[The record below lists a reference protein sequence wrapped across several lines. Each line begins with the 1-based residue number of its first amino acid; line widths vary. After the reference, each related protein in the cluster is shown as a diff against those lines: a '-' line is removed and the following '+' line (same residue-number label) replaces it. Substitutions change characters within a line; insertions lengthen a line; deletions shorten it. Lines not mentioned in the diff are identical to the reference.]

1 MKIDERRRPKGD
13 VTGRTLEAIVEGDI
27 STHSAPEPQQVWA
40 AHDFAPSLLGHSRS
54 LAMKISQHH
63 NRGMER

>member
-1 MKIDERRRPKGD
+1 MNVLVGFPASFVSNQYSHRAHGRLQKTERA
-13 VTGRTLEAIVEGDI
+13 TGQKE
-27 STHSAPEPQQVWA
+27 
-40 AHDFAPSLLGHSRS
+40 DFSLNESGLLGHSRS